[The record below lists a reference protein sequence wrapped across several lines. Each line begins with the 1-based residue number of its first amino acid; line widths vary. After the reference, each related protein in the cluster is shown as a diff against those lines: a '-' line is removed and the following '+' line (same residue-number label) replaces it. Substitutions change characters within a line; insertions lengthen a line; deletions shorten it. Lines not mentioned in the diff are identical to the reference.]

1 MKRLCFGTLI
11 KILHQAGNPRVTI
24 KDICGGIF
32 TAYGYNIDNFD
43 STLPSHLKSGHD
55 NVPKDITQS
64 TRISSFDDMVAAFQ
78 KYVIVLI
85 KADKYKSVVRTIKDV
100 LVNDTTISDNT
111 NIGYNI
117 GGYEKH
123 NIVNTN
129 TFNFASILAA
139 VFWYAICNVDN
150 KACQSEIKAIDKNY
164 VAGFDNS
171 PDPIYFE
178 STTAEI
184 KIPLK
189 KTLNSGNFSMV
200 FKKVS
205 AATLSGLSNPSTVQI
220 YGTDIANCKFNFRS
234 LKQYL
239 LENISNYVSSRATVN
254 TYAELDNLPA
264 VGTQATIKLYN
275 YFGEN
280 AGSVLSE
287 MLLYVFLEQELNAP
301 KIMSKLEISTQ
312 NGNYISKSDGI
323 HLLATTMN
331 GQPFHQL
338 VFGASDI
345 MGGLQN
351 AVDRAFDKI
360 ISISTNND
368 NELNFV
374 DNTIHQNIFDK
385 ETTNYMVDLLL
396 PKKNTASKPDMAFG
410 IFLGYTMDLG
420 YVETN
425 NTQYRIAVHNKMAS
439 DIDAIQGY
447 ILKKIADNGLAGYS
461 FYFYVIPFNDAPTEK
476 ESIISEMLRGG

>member
-171 PDPIYFE
+171 PDP
-178 STTAEI
+178 
-184 KIPLK
+184 KI
-189 KTLNSGNFSMV
+189 G
-200 FKKVS
+200 
-205 AATLSGLSNPSTVQI
+205 
-220 YGTDIANCKFNFRS
+220 
-234 LKQYL
+234 
-239 LENISNYVSSRATVN
+239 RAHV
-254 TYAELDNLPA
+254 
-264 VGTQATIKLYN
+264 
-275 YFGEN
+275 
-280 AGSVLSE
+280 
-287 MLLYVFLEQELNAP
+287 
-301 KIMSKLEISTQ
+301 
-312 NGNYISKSDGI
+312 
-323 HLLATTMN
+323 
-331 GQPFHQL
+331 
-338 VFGASDI
+338 
-345 MGGLQN
+345 
-351 AVDRAFDKI
+351 
-360 ISISTNND
+360 
-368 NELNFV
+368 
-374 DNTIHQNIFDK
+374 
-385 ETTNYMVDLLL
+385 
-396 PKKNTASKPDMAFG
+396 
-410 IFLGYTMDLG
+410 
-420 YVETN
+420 
-425 NTQYRIAVHNKMAS
+425 
-439 DIDAIQGY
+439 
-447 ILKKIADNGLAGYS
+447 
-461 FYFYVIPFNDAPTEK
+461 
-476 ESIISEMLRGG
+476 